1 LKIKYKYMNII
12 VIGSGGREHTLAWKI
27 SQSPL
32 CDNLFL
38 VPGNAG
44 TAGFAQNVDIS
55 ASDFE
60 KVGEFALEK
69 QVDLVVVGPEAPL
82 VDGIRDFFSAD
93 DALKNIGFIGPDK
106 RGASIE
112 GSKDFSKKFMIKY
125 GIPTAGFKTFTV
137 ETLTEAKAYIRS
149 QEPPIVLKADGLAAG
164 KGVLICKTIEE
175 AETSIDSMLRDK
187 MFGKA
192 SEKVVIEDF
201 LDGIEVSVF
210 ILADGKDYVLF
221 PEAKDYKR
229 IRENDQ
235 GPNTG
240 GMGSVSPVNFADK
253 TFMDKVEERIIKPT
267 INGLRDEGID
277 YRGFIFLGLINIKED
292 PFVIEYNVRM
302 GDPESQVVIPRIESD
317 FVQLL
322 SAAANGK
329 LGDKKV
335 EFSED
340 TAVTVVMAS
349 AGYPGSYEKG
359 KEIKGID
366 SVDEAIVFQAGTKLN
381 AEKQILTNGGRV
393 LAVTGKGSD
402 LQSAID
408 IAYANVSKISWDGAQ
423 YRKDIGQDLLKLDK

>member
-1 LKIKYKYMNII
+1 MNII
-12 VIGSGGREHTLAWKI
+12 VIGSGGREHTISWKI

-32 CDNLFL
+32 CNKLYL
-38 VPGNAG
+38 LPGNAG

-55 ASDFE
+55 DSDFE
-60 KVGEFALEK
+60 KVAEFVLENK
-69 QVDLVVVGPEAPL
+69 IDLVIVGPEAPL

-93 DALKNIGFIGPDK
+93 PRLKDIGFVGPDK
-106 RGASIE
+106 RGALIE
-112 GSKDFSKKFMIKY
+112 GSKDFSKKFMFKY
-125 GIPTAGFKTFTV
+125 DIPTAGFKTFTV
-137 ETLTEAKAYIRS
+137 DELSEAKEYIRS
-149 QEPPIVLKADGLAAG
+149 QDPPIVLKADGLAAG
-164 KGVLICKTIEE
+164 KGVLICKTLEE
-175 AETSIDSMLRDK
+175 AEASIEGMLQDK

-210 ILADGKDYVLF
+210 ILTDGKNYVLF

-235 GPNTG
+235 GSNTG

-253 TFMDKVEERIIKPT
+253 VFMNKVDERIIKPT
-267 INGLRDEGID
+267 IKGLIDEGID
-277 YRGFIFLGLINIKED
+277 YKGFIFLGLINIKDD

-302 GDPESQVVIPRIESD
+302 GDPESQVVIPRIEND

-322 SAAANGK
+322 SAAAQGT
-329 LGDKKV
+329 LGNEKV
-335 EFSED
+335 QFSKD

-359 KEIKGID
+359 KEIQGIE
-366 SVDEAIVFQAGTKLN
+366 SVDEALVFHAGTKFN
-381 AEKQILTNGGRV
+381 DKKQILTNGGRV

-402 LQSAID
+402 LQDAID
-408 IAYANVSKISWDGAQ
+408 AAYSNVSKISWEGAQ
-423 YRKDIGQDLLKLDK
+423 YRKDIGQDLLKLEK

>member
-1 LKIKYKYMNII
+1 MNII
-12 VIGSGGREHTLAWKI
+12 VIGSGGREHTIAWKI

-32 CDNLFL
+32 CDNLYL
-38 VPGNAG
+38 LPGNAG
-44 TAGFAQNVDIS
+44 TAGFAQNVAVS
-55 ASDFE
+55 ASDFAQ
-60 KVGEFALEK
+60 VGEFALNN

-82 VDGIRDFFSAD
+82 VDGIRDFFNAD
-93 DALKNIGFIGPDK
+93 PRLRDIGFIGPDK
-106 RGASIE
+106 KGALIE
-112 GSKDFSKKFMIKY
+112 GSKDFSKKFMVKY

-137 ETLTEAKAYIRS
+137 DDLSAAKDYIRS
-149 QEPPIVLKADGLAAG
+149 QDPPIVLKADGLAAG

-175 AETSIDSMLRDK
+175 AEASIESMLRDK

-210 ILADGKDYVLF
+210 ILTDGKDYVLF

-253 TFMDKVEERIIKPT
+253 IFMDKVEERIIKPT
-267 INGLRDEGID
+267 IKGLGKEGID
-277 YRGFIFLGLINIKED
+277 YKGFIFLGLINIKGN

-302 GDPESQVVIPRIESD
+302 GDPESQVVIPRIEND

-322 SAAANGK
+322 SAAAQGTLENE
-329 LGDKKV
+329 KV
-335 EFSED
+335 QFSSD

-349 AGYPGSYEKG
+349 GGYPGNYEKG
-359 KEIKGID
+359 KEIHGID
-366 SVDEAIVFQAGTKLN
+366 SVKEALVFHAGTKYN
-381 AEKQILTNGGRV
+381 AEKHILTNGGRV
-393 LAVTGKGSD
+393 LAVTGKGSN
-402 LQSAID
+402 LQNAID
-408 IAYANVSKISWDGAQ
+408 TAYVNVSKISWEGAQ
-423 YRKDIGQDLLKLDK
+423 YRRDIGQDLLKLEK